1 VAGGPS
7 QKENP
12 RCIYAAPARLATRDA
27 RPRQLPTDTS
37 HAAPTRECQSDPPSL
52 PRDARHP
59 TLATYSANPRRALT
73 YCSMSDALRQMP
85 LTQGIVRGARHALH
99 TLSLTAH
106 HRLPFQDAL
115 IAATAARQNVGVLHY
130 DGHFDTLS
138 KVLGFESR
146 WVAAPGSL

>member
-12 RCIYAAPARLATRDA
+12 RCIYAAPAQLATRDT

-59 TLATYSANPRRALT
+59 TLATHSPNPRRALT
-73 YCSMSDALRQMP
+73 FCSMSDGIRKIEAGERPSFNYEQIIHLARALGVEP
-85 LTQGIVRGARHALH
+85 STILVRAE
-99 TLSLTAH
+99 SLEA
-106 HRLPFQDAL
+106 
-115 IAATAARQNVGVLHY
+115 
-130 DGHFDTLS
+130 
-138 KVLGFESR
+138 E
-146 WVAAPGSL
+146 

>member
-12 RCIYAAPARLATRDA
+12 RCIYAAPAQLATRDT

-59 TLATYSANPRRALT
+59 TLAPLSTNPRRPPLT
-73 YCSMSDALRQMP
+73 FCSMSDACAAIDAGRP
-85 LTQGIVRGARHALH
+85 LVTRCRSTLMRECRH
-99 TLSLTAH
+99 
-106 HRLPFQDAL
+106 
-115 IAATAARQNVGVLHY
+115 
-130 DGHFDTLS
+130 
-138 KVLGFESR
+138 
-146 WVAAPGSL
+146 W